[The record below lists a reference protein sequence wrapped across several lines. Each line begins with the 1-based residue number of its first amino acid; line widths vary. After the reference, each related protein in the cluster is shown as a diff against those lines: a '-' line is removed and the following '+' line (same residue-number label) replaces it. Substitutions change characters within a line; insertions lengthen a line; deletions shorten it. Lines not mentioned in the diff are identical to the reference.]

1 MTRVARPT
9 DIGQAGNLVR
19 ATKALNFSRPFS
31 LMVTVYVIESLADQT
46 WYTGMAKN
54 ATNRLR
60 EQSIAYYRLIPNTQL
75 SIYFS

>member
-1 MTRVARPT
+1 
-9 DIGQAGNLVR
+9 
-19 ATKALNFSRPFS
+19 
-31 LMVTVYVIESLADQT
+31 VIESLADQT

-54 ATNRLR
+54 ATNRLH